1 MLAGMSFARV
11 IVTYERIYLNFS
23 VPQGSN
29 TVYRIAILYESL
41 SWKKKGPALDI
52 RGSSGKELLA

>member
-1 MLAGMSFARV
+1 
-11 IVTYERIYLNFS
+11 

-41 SWKKKGPALDI
+41 SWKEKGQALDI